1 MFGYM
6 KNSSKNN
13 LSIIQKFI
21 ELENTLL
28 IMKGRKASTVQTI
41 IWPWANASITSKVKG
56 QEAHNILNN
65 DLNGNNCDT
74 FNIMVEEHF

>member
-1 MFGYM
+1 M
-6 KNSSKNN
+6 KA
-13 LSIIQKFI
+13 
-21 ELENTLL
+21 
-28 IMKGRKASTVQTI
+28 RKASKVQSI
-41 IWPWANASITSKVKG
+41 IWPCANASITSEVKG